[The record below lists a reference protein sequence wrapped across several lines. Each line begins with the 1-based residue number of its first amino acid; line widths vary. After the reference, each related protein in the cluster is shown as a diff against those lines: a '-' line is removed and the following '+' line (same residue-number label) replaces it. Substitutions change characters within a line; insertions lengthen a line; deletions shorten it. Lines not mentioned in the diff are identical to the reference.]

1 MENEADYDE
10 PETKRPHLSPVSS
23 ASPRNS
29 ATAAATSPSTNKTV
43 DATVLQYQN
52 QKLLQQIDI
61 QKQELHDIE
70 ARIKE
75 LKDKQSSYDDILI
88 VVNQLWNQLVD
99 DLILLGVRAGA
110 GQVALEFLDL
120 AHHSRG
126 SIPSCPA
133 EEIFLCRLL
142 QRDSIEAN
150 GSDEIIR
157 YVEDALALRHSS
169 TRELLKILQDSI
181 DDQRVRTESIA
192 RALHGKLS
200 SEDAIIQ
207 LSKID
212 DIMKEEAIK
221 LGKVIDILHLKHKEY
236 IEKIQTYIS
245 SHSIHESEIKRL
257 AGELDECVAELEES
271 RRKLVNLKMQK
282 DVASGMHTPTHGTAN
297 GDLSPEKPVD
307 RTMGLRELKDSIEES
322 KILAE
327 DRLSEVQDAQGE
339 NLSLS
344 KQLQDLQVS
353 EIEFFSSSIVDIP
366 FISGPHFIFTLIIC
380 MNLTFDI
387 VLVQNELKDE
397 KYIRLSRL
405 YSLRNDQLQHWNA
418 EVEQYKVL
426 TESLQAERPLI
437 MRREKEV
444 SVKLESA
451 DALRNAID
459 NAESRIGE
467 LELQLQKR
475 IDEKNELEIK
485 MEEAV
490 QDAGRKDIK
499 SEFRVMASALSKEM
513 GMMET
518 QLKRWKEA
526 AHEALSL
533 SEEAQSLK
541 AQLDRKSNEMQSLA
555 DKCAEQMMEIKS
567 LKELIDKLQKEKL
580 ELQIFLDLYGQESHD
595 NRDLMEIKESER
607 RAHSQAEVLRNALD
621 EHSLELR
628 VKAANEAEAACQ
640 QRLSAAEAEIAD
652 LRVKLDASE
661 RDVLELTEA
670 IRNKDAEAE
679 AYIAEIET
687 IGQAY
692 EDMQT
697 QNQHLL
703 QQVTERDDY
712 NLKFCS
718 PMHGL
723 VIPNFFM
730 RSSMQLV
737 SESVKTKQAQSALLS
752 EKHALEKQLQQ
763 INASIESLKMRISHS
778 EEQME
783 PCLTEAIKCT
793 HEERHL
799 AVNLET
805 AKWELTDAEKE
816 LKWLKSATASSEKE
830 YEQIQQDMDDIQMDL
845 ENERSSRKK
854 LEDDLRELNIKVAEM
869 SSETG
874 EAAIQK
880 LQDEIKSCKSILKCS
895 VCSDR
900 PKEVVIV
907 KCYHLFCNPCI
918 QKNLEIRHRKCPAC
932 GNAFGQND
940 VRFVKI

>member
-1 MENEADYDE
+1 
-10 PETKRPHLSPVSS
+10 
-23 ASPRNS
+23 
-29 ATAAATSPSTNKTV
+29 
-43 DATVLQYQN
+43 
-52 QKLLQQIDI
+52 
-61 QKQELHDIE
+61 
-70 ARIKE
+70 
-75 LKDKQSSYDDILI
+75 
-88 VVNQLWNQLVD
+88 
-99 DLILLGVRAGA
+99 
-110 GQVALEFLDL
+110 
-120 AHHSRG
+120 
-126 SIPSCPA
+126 
-133 EEIFLCRLL
+133 
-142 QRDSIEAN
+142 
-150 GSDEIIR
+150 
-157 YVEDALALRHSS
+157 
-169 TRELLKILQDSI
+169 
-181 DDQRVRTESIA
+181 
-192 RALHGKLS
+192 
-200 SEDAIIQ
+200 
-207 LSKID
+207 
-212 DIMKEEAIK
+212 MKEEAIK

-344 KQLQDLQVS
+344 KQLQDLQ
-353 EIEFFSSSIVDIP
+353 
-366 FISGPHFIFTLIIC
+366 
-380 MNLTFDI
+380 
-387 VLVQNELKDE
+387 NELKDE

-426 TESLQAERPLI
+426 TDSLQAERPLI

-555 DKCAEQMMEIKS
+555 DKCVEQMMEIKS

-712 NLKFCS
+712 NLK
-718 PMHGL
+718 
-723 VIPNFFM
+723 
-730 RSSMQLV
+730 LV